1 MQEETSFGG
10 WLRSKRRTLDLTR
23 QALADQV
30 GCAEVTVRRIEGGT
44 LKPSKE
50 LADILL
56 EKIGIPEA
64 ERPQW
69 ISFARGIV
77 GFPASVISSPNRS
90 LTNLPAQITSYI
102 GREKEQTDVL
112 GLISKHRLIT
122 FTGSGGV
129 GKTRFAIKT
138 GERILGNYPDGVW
151 LVELDSINDPE
162 LVPQTIATLFGLAT
176 HSDIS
181 HIDLL
186 INFLRTKSALLI
198 LDNCEH
204 LVDACAHLAD
214 TLLKNCPNLKVLV
227 TSRVP
232 LETSGEA
239 LYRVPSLGL
248 PDPQYRLDTLRDCE
262 AVKLF
267 EERAQLVQLDFSLT
281 SENVSSVVQVCE
293 RLDGIP
299 LAIELAA
306 AKVGVFSPA
315 QIAEQLEESFNLLTG
330 GSRTALPHHQTLR
343 ASMDWSWSLLTESEQ
358 KLMSQLAVFAG
369 GWTLEAAQAIC
380 DGDVLHLLDSLLGKS
395 LIVRD
400 QITEINVRYSFHEI
414 IRQYSREKLF
424 ETDETAH
431 MRDRHLDY
439 FIQLAE
445 QGFKEL
451 QGPNDLVWF
460 DKLDMELDNLRAA
473 LRWSL
478 ESPDADP
485 QKALQ
490 LSGAMQ
496 DFWDTR
502 GYTSEGYQWTS
513 NALKNAPDSP
523 SSHHCRALVGA
534 GLMCHRLSRIQ
545 DGLLYLEEAIVRA
558 RQLDNT
564 PLLIMSLLLSA
575 HVMND
580 REEARKRY
588 TECMEL
594 ARATR
599 NSWCLIEVLATWPN
613 LDISETIRY
622 LEEARDIADELGNAR
637 RRALVLYMYG
647 GTEMFRAHYN
657 SATSMLEKA
666 LRLNKMI
673 KDRHNTALSLIALG
687 KAACRQTHY
696 GDAARY
702 GEQAVQILRDLSDFN
717 CCAGSLL
724 LLGWNAYLAG
734 DSDLAVLHLE
744 ESLYLYREKVDIQNG
759 PSLPMVALGR
769 IAISQSDLSRAIDF
783 FRESLELLKLQEVN
797 EWLARCLEG
806 MCAISQIRNEK
817 AARFVGKAE
826 AIREQEAIVLPLSE
840 RPLIDPILERLRSQ
854 LGEDVFDSARAA
866 GASLTYQQAIDEALE
881 VLQSIE

>member
-1 MQEETSFGG
+1 MQEELSFGG

-30 GCAEVTVRRIEGGT
+30 GCAEVTLRRIEGGT

-69 ISFARGIV
+69 ISFARGVV
-77 GFPASVISSPNRS
+77 GFPASIISSPNRS

-112 GLISKHRLIT
+112 GLISKHRLVT
-122 FTGSGGV
+122 LTGSGGV

-138 GERILGNYPDGVW
+138 GEQILGSYPDGVW

-162 LVPQTIATLFGLAT
+162 LVTQSVAILFGLTT

-214 TLLKNCPNLKVLV
+214 TLLKNCQNLKILV
-227 TSRVP
+227 TSRIP
-232 LETSGEA
+232 LETTGEA

-248 PDPQYRLDTLRDCE
+248 PDPQNRLDTLRDCE

-281 SENVSSVVQVCE
+281 SETVSSVVQVCE

-315 QIAEQLEESFNLLTG
+315 QIAELLEESFNLLIG
-330 GSRTALPHHQTLR
+330 GSRTALPRHQTLR
-343 ASMDWSWSLLTESEQ
+343 ASIDWSWSLLTESEQ
-358 KLMSQLAVFAG
+358 RLMSQLAVFAG
-369 GWTLEAAQAIC
+369 GWTLEAAQAVC
-380 DGDVLHLLDSLLGKS
+380 DGDILHLVDSLLGRS

-424 ETDETAH
+424 KADEATH

-439 FIQLAE
+439 FLQLAE
-445 QGFKEL
+445 QGYKEL
-451 QGPNDLVWF
+451 QGSNDLVWIE
-460 DKLDMELDNLRAA
+460 KLDMELDNLRAA

-478 ESPDADP
+478 ESPNVDP

-490 LSGAMQ
+490 MSGALQ

-513 NALKNAPDSP
+513 KALKNAPDSP
-523 SSHHCRALVGA
+523 SSHHCRALVGV
-534 GLMCHRLSRIQ
+534 GLMCLRLSRFQ
-545 DGLLYLEEAIVRA
+545 ESLLYLENAVARA
-558 RQLDNT
+558 RHLNNT

-575 HVMND
+575 YVMDD

-599 NSWCLIEVLATWPN
+599 NSWYLIEVLTAWPTHGV
-613 LDISETIRY
+613 DEKIRY
-622 LEEARDIADELGNAR
+622 IEEARDIADELGNVR
-637 RRALVLYMYG
+637 RRAQVLNSYG
-647 GTEMFRAHYN
+647 FIEVYRAHYD
-657 SATSMLEKA
+657 SATSMLEEA
-666 LRLNKMI
+666 LRLNQMI
-673 KDRHNTALSLIALG
+673 KDRHSTALSLLNLG
-687 KAACRQTHY
+687 RAASHQTHY
-696 GDAARY
+696 DAAARY
-702 GEQAVQILRDLSDFN
+702 EEQALQILRDLSDFGG
-717 CCAGSLL
+717 CAGSLL

-734 DSDLAVLHLE
+734 DSDLAVSHLE
-744 ESLYLYREKVDIQNG
+744 ESLSLHREKVDIQNG
-759 PSLPMVALGR
+759 PALPLVALGW
-769 IAISQSDLSRAIDF
+769 IAVSQSEVSRAIDY
-783 FRESLELLKLQEVN
+783 FREALELLKLAEFPF
-797 EWLARCLEG
+797 WLARCLEG
-806 MCAISQIRNEK
+806 MCAIPHIQSEQ
-817 AARFVGKAE
+817 AARFVGKVE
-826 AIREQEAIVLPLSE
+826 AIREQEVFVVPPSE

-866 GASLTYQQAIDEALE
+866 GALLTYRQAVDEAME
-881 VLQSIE
+881 VLQSIG